1 MKNQELSKSTL
12 PLAILFGKA
21 QQFEEPTNDKIIYN
35 PLTQVT
41 ETLFMGVVGT
51 KCLRST
57 QTAKKT
63 RNGSTL
69 HTTYDMKQKNEIDD
83 QKSN

>member
-12 PLAILFGKA
+12 PLAILFGKS
-21 QQFEEPTNDKIIYN
+21 QQFEEPTTDRIIYN

-41 ETLFMGVVGT
+41 ETLCMGVVGT
-51 KCLRST
+51 KCLRSS

-63 RNGSTL
+63 HIGTN
-69 HTTYDMKQKNEIDD
+69 YDMKQKNEIDD

>member
-12 PLAILFGKA
+12 PLAILFGKS
-21 QQFEEPTNDKIIYN
+21 QQFEEPTIDKIIYN

-57 QTAKKT
+57 QTVKK
-63 RNGSTL
+63 RANDTL
-69 HTTYDMKQKNEIDD
+69 ISNDQKNEIDD
-83 QKSN
+83 RKSN

>member
-12 PLAILFGKA
+12 PLAILFGKS
-21 QQFEEPTNDKIIYN
+21 QQFEEPTIDKIIYN
-35 PLTQVT
+35 QLTQVT
-41 ETLFMGVVGT
+41 ETLCMGVVGT
-51 KCLRST
+51 KCLRSS

-63 RNGSTL
+63 HIGTN
-69 HTTYDMKQKNEIDD
+69 YDVKQKNEIDD

>member
-1 MKNQELSKSTL
+1 MKNQDLTNSTL
-12 PLAILFGKA
+12 PLAILFGKT
-21 QQFEEPTNDKIIYN
+21 QQFEEPTTDKIIYN

-41 ETLFMGVVGT
+41 ETLCMGVVGT
-51 KCLRST
+51 KCLRSS

-63 RNGSTL
+63 HIGTN
-69 HTTYDMKQKNEIDD
+69 YDVKQKNEIDN

>member
-12 PLAILFGKA
+12 PLAILFGKS
-21 QQFEEPTNDKIIYN
+21 QQFEEPTTDRIIYN

-41 ETLFMGVVGT
+41 ETLCMGVVGT
-51 KCLRST
+51 KCLRSS

-63 RNGSTL
+63 HICTN
-69 HTTYDMKQKNEIDD
+69 YDMKQKNEIDD

>member
-1 MKNQELSKSTL
+1 MKNQELFKSTL
-12 PLAILFGKA
+12 PLAILFGKT

-41 ETLFMGVVGT
+41 ETFCMGVVGT
-51 KCLRST
+51 KCLRSS

-63 RNGSTL
+63 HIGTN
-69 HTTYDMKQKNEIDD
+69 YDVKQKNEIDD